1 MANNSFN
8 AITYQNRLIAAGL
21 TDNASKVHAEE
32 IQNILNSE
40 IATRHD
46 ISLLRQEIL
55 NTEHKMVIKLGS
67 LVIGS
72 TFIISL
78 MIGVLSF
85 LMKGG

>member
-1 MANNSFN
+1 MTNHSFN
-8 AITYQNRLIAAGL
+8 AITYQNKLMSAGL
-21 TDNASKVHAEE
+21 TDQASRVHAEE

-46 ISLLRQEIL
+46 ITLLRQEIV

-67 LVIGS
+67 LVIGC

-78 MIGVLSF
+78 MIGILSF
-85 LMKGG
+85 LMK

>member
-1 MANNSFN
+1 MTNHSFN
-8 AITYQNRLIAAGL
+8 AITYQNKLMGAGL
-21 TDNASKVHAEE
+21 TDQASRVHAEE

-46 ISLLRQEIL
+46 ITLLRQEIV

-67 LVIGS
+67 LVIGC

-78 MIGVLSF
+78 MIGILSF
-85 LMKGG
+85 LMK